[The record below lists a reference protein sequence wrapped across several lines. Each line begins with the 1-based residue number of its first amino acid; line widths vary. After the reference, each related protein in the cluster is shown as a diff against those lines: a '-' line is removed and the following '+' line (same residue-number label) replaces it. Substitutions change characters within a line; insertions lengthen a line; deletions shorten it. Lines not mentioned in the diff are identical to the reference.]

1 MYQEPG
7 NIVAFPVH
15 GNRALAPALYVEE
28 KLDANRYDLT
38 SILQTTLLTDQLLS
52 LFFNLMQPRIA
63 LEGYDYA
70 HSASELLLSGGQPG
84 RHRLS
89 YQLSLEGEC
98 LGELHLQRQYPFA
111 AREVELLDVFLK
123 ALLYPLRN
131 TLLYR
136 QALRAARTDA
146 LTGVGNRAD
155 FQAGMARECKSARR
169 HFAPLSLIAVDI
181 DHFKRVND
189 TYGHPCGDEVLQ
201 GVAAC
206 LKNTAR
212 GNDLVYRYGG
222 EEFMLLL
229 SDTDLH
235 DAAILAERL
244 RQRVAGHACS
254 TEQAGELMV
263 TISVGVAALT
273 AGDTESSLLHRA
285 DQALYKAKQQ
295 GRNRVVL
302 AEDAV

>member
-7 NIVAFPVH
+7 NIVTFPVH
-15 GNRALAPALYVEE
+15 GNRALAPACYVEE
-28 KLDANRYDLT
+28 KIDANRYDLT

-70 HSASELLLSGGQPG
+70 HAELELLLTGGQPA
-84 RHRLS
+84 RHQLN
-89 YQLSLEGEC
+89 YQLNLEGES
-98 LGELHLQRQYPFA
+98 LGELRLQRHYPFA
-111 AREVELLDVFLK
+111 AREVELLDVFIK

-155 FQAGMARECKSARR
+155 FQAGITRECKAARR

-201 GVAAC
+201 AVAAC
-206 LKNTAR
+206 LKNATR

-229 SDTDLH
+229 SDTGLN

-244 RQRVAGHACS
+244 RQRVAEHACL

-273 AGDTESSLLHRA
+273 AGDTEASLLQRA

-302 AEDAV
+302 ADDAL